1 MLSYFNTP
9 ITPMNFNNE
18 HNTKSTMLSDIATV
32 NDTCNTHTANFTN
45 YSDYNICDHELD
57 LDPDNNFFA
66 QQAGNCKY
74 YTDEVFSEE
83 INFTD
88 GISIIHF
95 NCRSIESNFDSINQY
110 LHKIKSNFGVIALS
124 ETWLPIYNDLN
135 HFKISNYIM
144 YNTFRSD
151 RCGGGVALYIKQSLQ
166 CSLIKQFSTSIPMLL
181 ERLAVEITIQGNKN
195 IVIGC
200 MYRSPNGDFNKFNEY
215 VDMFLNYNKNK
226 TIFVCGD
233 FNVNLLNHGQ
243 HQLTDNFLDILHGY
257 GLYTLITQPT
267 RITIHSATLLDNIFT
282 NVPFNNSKSGVI
294 INDISDHLPIFAF
307 INYRGWISN
316 ENLKKYKT
324 IRQFTDENMQ
334 VFNNYLIRFDW
345 TTITSST
352 DVDECY
358 SLFINETIDAIN
370 FHCPLKKVHFRTS
383 HNPWMTKGLI
393 NACNKKNNLYKK
405 FIKTEMRLMNKDI
418 KSTKIN

>member
-1 MLSYFNTP
+1 MLSCFNTP
-9 ITPMNFNNE
+9 ITPMNFNKE

-57 LDPDNNFFA
+57 LDPDNNFLA

-83 INFTD
+83 SNFTD
-88 GISIIHF
+88 RISIIHL
-95 NCRSIESNFDSINQY
+95 NCRSIKSNFDSINQY
-110 LHKIKSNFGVIALS
+110 LHKIKSNFDVIALS
-124 ETWLPIYNDLN
+124 ETWLSIYNDLN

-144 YNTFRSD
+144 YNTCRSD

-181 ERLAVEITIQGNKN
+181 EQLAVEITIQGNKN

-200 MYRSPNGDFNKFNEY
+200 MYRSQNGDFNKFNEY

-233 FNVNLLNHGQ
+233 FNVNFLNHGQ
-243 HQLTDNFLDILHGY
+243 HHLTDNCLDILHGY

-282 NVPFNNSKSGVI
+282 NVPFNNAKSGVI
-294 INDISDHLPIFAF
+294 INDISDHLPIFAV
-307 INYRGWISN
+307 INYRGWISA

-324 IRQFTDENMQ
+324 IYR
-334 VFNNYLIRFDW
+334 
-345 TTITSST
+345 
-352 DVDECY
+352 
-358 SLFINETIDAIN
+358 
-370 FHCPLKKVHFRTS
+370 
-383 HNPWMTKGLI
+383 
-393 NACNKKNNLYKK
+393 
-405 FIKTEMRLMNKDI
+405 
-418 KSTKIN
+418 